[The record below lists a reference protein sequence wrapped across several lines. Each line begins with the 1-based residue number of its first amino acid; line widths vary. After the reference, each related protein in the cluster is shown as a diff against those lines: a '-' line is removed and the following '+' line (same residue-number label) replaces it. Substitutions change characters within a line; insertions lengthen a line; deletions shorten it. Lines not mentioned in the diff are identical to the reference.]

1 MNERIKEIALESW
14 AYVSHNDAP
23 KGILKRDWYDQKF
36 AELIIEDV
44 CKNINQL
51 DVWMDW
57 TQPAVGHILSD
68 KLKKHYGIK

>member
-1 MNERIKEIALESW
+1 MPNEDLMEI
-14 AYVSHNDAP
+14 YHDVN
-23 KGILKRDWYDQKF
+23 KTFYMQKF

-68 KLKKHYGIK
+68 KLKKHYGQ